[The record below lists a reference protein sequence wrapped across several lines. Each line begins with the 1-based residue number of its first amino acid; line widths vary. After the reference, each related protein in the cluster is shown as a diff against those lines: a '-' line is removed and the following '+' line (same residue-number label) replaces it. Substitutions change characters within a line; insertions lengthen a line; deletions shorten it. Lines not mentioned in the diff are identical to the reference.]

1 MSLRK
6 IDTTLST
13 IRSVYDEKGNYVPS
27 GNYYFT
33 INDYDNGI
41 FKGEMKMRGD
51 FGEFSFSPRKLIKMM
66 AVGQSRLARRANLN
80 TEEGMPNYPSPLA
93 TTSSSRLS
101 HFTTTSPYIVKN
113 YSSQNR
119 VIRREPTQ
127 CSICLENVNDFDK
140 KSLNCEHSFHRTCIN
155 TWLREQNNCPL
166 CRKSQSTREEE
177 VRTSREDPFMT
188 ALNQLSS
195 ATSHRNALYNSLRQR
210 DYTESR
216 RTRTVVFPSERTSS
230 RFSHK

>member
-13 IRSVYDEKGNYVPS
+13 IRSVYDEKGNYLPS

-33 INDYDNGI
+33 IKDYENGI

-51 FGEFSFSPRKLIKMM
+51 FGEFAFSPRKLIKMM
-66 AVGQSRLARRANLN
+66 AVGQSRLARKANLN

-93 TTSSSRLS
+93 STSSSRLR
-101 HFTTTSPYIVKN
+101 HFTTTSPYIVRN

-119 VIRREPTQ
+119 VIRRELIN
-127 CSICLENVNDFDK
+127 CSICLENVNDNDK
-140 KSLNCEHSFHRTCIN
+140 KSLNCNHNFHRTCIN

-177 VRTSREDPFMT
+177 VSPSREDPFME

-195 ATSHRNALYNSLRQR
+195 TTSQRNELYNTLSSR
-210 DYTESR
+210 DYSTR
-216 RTRTVVFPSERTSS
+216 RSNRTVVFPGSRASS
-230 RFSHK
+230 RYVHK

>member
-177 VRTSREDPFMT
+177 VRSSREDPFME

-195 ATSHRNALYNSLRQR
+195 ATSQRNELYNRLSSR
-210 DYTESR
+210 DYSTR
-216 RTRTVVFPSERTSS
+216 RSSRTVVFPSSRASS